1 MTLTLPNG
9 ELVLPHLFTRYAT
22 VPEKSYNLDVR
33 FERQKKH
40 GPPAMTTTLTTA
52 PVATHGFF
60 LDGRWR
66 EDGDAVEIRAPYD
79 GSLIARVIQGRH
91 EHAEAAIAAAAKAF
105 GTTRRLPAFERQRVL
120 RQISAGIAAR
130 KEEFAT
136 TLAQEAGKPIKG
148 ARVEVERSIFT
159 FNVAAEESTR
169 LYGEYLPL
177 DWQEFTAGRWGIVR
191 RFPLGPIA
199 GITPFNFPLNL
210 VAHKVAPAIAAGCS
224 IVLKPAPQTPLCS
237 LLLAE
242 CVQQAGW
249 PDGGLNVLPLSN
261 DDTGLLVTD
270 DRIKLITF
278 TGSVPVGW
286 DIKRRAG
293 KKKVLLELG
302 GNAAVIVHS
311 DADLAYAAERC
322 VTGGFGYSG
331 QTCISVQR
339 ILVEHSVYG
348 RFTDLLVEG
357 VKKLKIGDPLDSSTD
372 VGPLIRESDAVRTAG
387 WIEEAMHGG
396 ARVLCGGH
404 RLGMIV
410 EPTVLTGTN
419 PGMKVNRQEVF
430 GPVVTVEPYT
440 TFDEALHRV
449 NHSAFGL
456 QAGLFTRDA
465 KLIFQA
471 YDELEVGG
479 LIAGD
484 VPSFRI
490 DHMPY
495 GGVKDSGLGRE
506 GLRYAIEEMT
516 EPKLLVMN
524 LR

>member
-1 MTLTLPNG
+1 MAQMT
-9 ELVLPHLFTRYAT
+9 AT
-22 VPEKSYNLDVR
+22 
-33 FERQKKH
+33 
-40 GPPAMTTTLTTA
+40 
-52 PVATHGFF
+52 PVSTQGFF
-60 LDGRWR
+60 VDGKWI
-66 EDGDAVEIRAPYD
+66 EEGDPVEIRAPYD
-79 GSLIARVIQGRH
+79 GSVIGSIFQGRK
-91 EHAEAAIAAAAKAF
+91 EHAEGAIAAAVKAF

-120 RQISAGIAAR
+120 RRVSENISER
-130 KEEFAT
+130 KQEFART
-136 TLAQEAGKPIKG
+136 MAQEAGKPIKA
-148 ARVEVERSIFT
+148 ARTEVERAIFT

-169 LYGEYLPL
+169 IYGEYLPL

-237 LLLAE
+237 LMLAE

-249 PDGGLNVLPLSN
+249 PDGGFNVLPLSN
-261 DDTGLLVTD
+261 EDAGLLVTD
-270 DRIKLITF
+270 ERIKLISF

-293 KKKVLLELG
+293 KKKVVLELG
-302 GNAAVIVHS
+302 GNAGVIVHN
-311 DADLAYAAERC
+311 DADLGYAADRC
-322 VTGGFGYSG
+322 VAGGFGYAG

-339 ILVEHSVYG
+339 ILVEHSIYG
-348 RFTDLLVEG
+348 KFSDLLVEG
-357 VKKLKIGDPLDSSTD
+357 VKKLKAGDPLDESTD
-372 VGPLIRESDAVRTAG
+372 VGPLIRETDAIRTTK
-387 WIEEAMHGG
+387 WIEEAVRGG
-396 ARVLCGGH
+396 ARLLCGGG
-404 RLGMIV
+404 RKGMVV
-410 EPTVLTGTN
+410 EPAVLTGTK
-419 PGMKVNRQEVF
+419 PDMKVNCQEVF
-430 GPVVTVEPYT
+430 GPVVTVEPYRD
-440 TFDEALHRV
+440 FDEALRRV
-449 NHSAFGL
+449 NHSSFGL

-465 KLIFQA
+465 KLLFQA
-471 YDELEVGG
+471 YEELELGG